1 MMIKRDLE
9 PKILAALERFP
20 CVALLG
26 ARQVG
31 KTTLARRI
39 AAAKPGA
46 VFLDLERPSDA
57 AKLAEPELF
66 LGPLSDR
73 LVVLDE
79 VQRVPDLFP
88 VLRSLVDE
96 RARAGRFLI
105 LGSAAPELL
114 RQSSETLAGRVRFFE
129 LAPLTLHEVKP
140 PPDAVPSLWLRGGF
154 PRSFLAQD
162 ERESLDWRDAFI
174 QTFLERDIPAFGI
187 RVPAA
192 NLRRFWQMLAHNHGQ
207 LWNASR
213 LAAGFGVSPPTMQH
227 YLDILEDAFM
237 LRQLR
242 PLQAN
247 LGKRLV
253 KSPRIYLRDSGLLH
267 ALPGIDSIQSLQG
280 HPALGASFEGW
291 VIEQII
297 AAAPQGWD
305 WHFYRT
311 AAGAEVDLVLRHAR
325 QTVVVEI
332 KFSAAPKPAKGF
344 WSALEDL
351 KPQRA
356 FVVAPVRERYPL
368 SERVQVLPLLECAR
382 VFG

>member
-1 MMIKRDLE
+1 M
-9 PKILAALERFP
+9 
-20 CVALLG
+20 
-26 ARQVG
+26 
-31 KTTLARRI
+31 
-39 AAAKPGA
+39 
-46 VFLDLERPSDA
+46 
-57 AKLAEPELF
+57 
-66 LGPLSDR
+66 
-73 LVVLDE
+73 
-79 VQRVPDLFP
+79 
-88 VLRSLVDE
+88 
-96 RARAGRFLI
+96 
-105 LGSAAPELL
+105 
-114 RQSSETLAGRVRFFE
+114 
-129 LAPLTLHEVKP
+129 
-140 PPDAVPSLWLRGGF
+140 WLRGGF

-162 ERESLDWRDAFI
+162 DRQSLDWREAFI

-242 PLQAN
+242 PLAAN

-267 ALPGIDSIQSLQG
+267 ALLGIDSIQSLQG

-311 AAGAEVDLVLRHAR
+311 AAGAEVDLVLRRAR
-325 QTVVVEI
+325 QTVVVEV

-344 WSALEDL
+344 WNALEDL

-368 SERVQVLPLLECAR
+368 SGRVQVLPVLDCAQ

>member
-1 MMIKRDLE
+1 MIERDFE
-9 PKILAALERFP
+9 PKILAALRRFP

-31 KTTLARRI
+31 KTTLARRV
-39 AAAKPGA
+39 AAAKSGA

-57 AKLAEPELF
+57 AKLIEPELF
-66 LGPLSDR
+66 LGPLADR

-79 VQRVPDLFP
+79 IQRVPNLFP

-96 RARAGRFLI
+96 RSRTGRFLV
-105 LGSAAPELL
+105 LGSASPGLL

-129 LAPLTLHEVKP
+129 LAPLLLHEVKP
-140 PPDAVPSLWLRGGF
+140 PLDGGPSLWLRGGF

-162 ERESLDWRDAFI
+162 DRESLDWRDAFI

-187 RVPAA
+187 RVSAA

-242 PLQAN
+242 PLEAN

-267 ALPGIDSIQSLQG
+267 ALLGIDSIQALQG

-291 VIEQII
+291 IIEQII

-311 AAGAEVDLVLRHAR
+311 AAGAEIDLVLRRAR

-344 WSALEDL
+344 WNALEDL

-368 SERVQVLPLLECAR
+368 AERVQVLPVLECSR
-382 VFG
+382 VFE

>member
-1 MMIKRDLE
+1 MIRRDLE
-9 PKILAALERFP
+9 PEILASLEQFP

-31 KTTLARRI
+31 KTTLARRV

-57 AKLAEPELF
+57 AKLIEPELF
-66 LGPLSDR
+66 LGPLADR

-79 VQRVPDLFP
+79 IQRVPDLFP
-88 VLRSLVDE
+88 VLRSLVDD

-105 LGSAAPELL
+105 LGSASPELL

-129 LAPLTLHEVKP
+129 LAPLALHEVKP
-140 PPDAVPSLWLRGGF
+140 TFEKAPSLWLRGGF
-154 PRSFLAQD
+154 PRSFLAKD
-162 ERESLDWRDAFI
+162 DRESLDWRDAFI
-174 QTFLERDIPAFGI
+174 QTFLERDIPSFGI

-213 LAAGFGVSPPTMQH
+213 LASGFGVSPPTMQH

-242 PLQAN
+242 PLEAN
-247 LGKRLV
+247 FGKRLV
-253 KSPRIYLRDSGLLH
+253 KSPRIYLRDAGLLH
-267 ALPGIDSIQSLQG
+267 ALLGIDSIQSLQG

-311 AAGAEVDLVLRHAR
+311 AAGAEVDLVLRRAR
-325 QTVVVEI
+325 RTVVVEV
-332 KFSAAPKPAKGF
+332 KFSAAPKPVKGF
-344 WSALEDL
+344 WNALEDL

-368 SERVQVLPLLECAR
+368 AGRVQALPVLECSR
-382 VFG
+382 VFE

>member
-154 PRSFLAQD
+154 PRSFLASD

-267 ALPGIDSIQSLQG
+267 ALLGIDSIQSLQG

-368 SERVQVLPLLECAR
+368 SERVQVLPLLECAK
-382 VFG
+382 VFE

>member
-1 MMIKRDLE
+1 MIDRELE
-9 PKILAALERFP
+9 PKILAALGQFP

-31 KTTLARRI
+31 KTTLARRV

-66 LGPLSDR
+66 LGPLADR

-79 VQRVPDLFP
+79 IQRVPELFP
-88 VLRSLVDE
+88 VLRSLVDAG
-96 RARAGRFLI
+96 ARAGRFLI
-105 LGSAAPELL
+105 LGSAAPALL

-129 LAPLTLHEVKP
+129 LAPLALREVKP
-140 PPDAVPSLWLRGGF
+140 PPEAVPTLWLRGGF

-162 ERESLDWRDAFI
+162 ERQSLDWREAFI

-192 NLRRFWQMLAHNHGQ
+192 NLRRFWQMLAHSHGQ

-213 LAAGFGVSPPTMQH
+213 LASGFGVSPPTMQH

-267 ALPGIDSIQSLQG
+267 ALLGIDSIQSLQG

-291 VIEQII
+291 VMEQII

-311 AAGAEVDLVLRHAR
+311 AAGAEIDLVLRRAR

-356 FVVAPVRERYPL
+356 FVVAPVREGYPL
-368 SERVQVLPLLECAR
+368 SGGVQVLPVLECAR

>member
-105 LGSAAPELL
+105 LGPAAPELL

-162 ERESLDWRDAFI
+162 DRESLDWRDAFI

-253 KSPRIYLRDSGLLH
+253 RSPRIYLRDSGLLH
-267 ALPGIDSIQSLQG
+267 ALLGIDSIQSLQG

-368 SERVQVLPLLECAR
+368 SERVQVLPLLECAK
-382 VFG
+382 VFE

>member
-1 MMIKRDLE
+1 VVGE
-9 PKILAALERFP
+9 
-20 CVALLG
+20 
-26 ARQVG
+26 RQVG
-31 KTTLARRI
+31 KTTLARRV

-66 LGPLSDR
+66 LGPLADR
-73 LVVLDE
+73 LVVLDD
-79 VQRVPDLFP
+79 VQRVPNLFP

-96 RARAGRFLI
+96 RTHAGRFLV
-105 LGSAAPELL
+105 LGSASPELL

-129 LAPLTLHEVKP
+129 LAPLLLQEVKP
-140 PPDAVPSLWLRGGF
+140 PFEGVPSLWLRGGF

-162 ERESLDWRDAFI
+162 DRESLDWRDAFI

-187 RVPAA
+187 RVPPA

-213 LAAGFGVSPPTMQH
+213 LAAGFGVSPPTTQH
-227 YLDILEDAFM
+227 YPGILEDAFM

-267 ALPGIDSIQSLQG
+267 ALLGIDSIQSLQG
-280 HPALGASFEGW
+280 HPVLGASFEGW

-297 AAAPQGWD
+297 SAAPQGWD

-311 AAGAEVDLVLRHAR
+311 AAGAEVDLVLKRAR
-325 QTVVVEI
+325 QTVVVEV
-332 KFSAAPKPAKGF
+332 KFSAVPKPAKGF
-344 WSALEDL
+344 WNALEDL
-351 KPQRA
+351 KPRRA

-368 SERVQVLPLLECAR
+368 TERVQVLPVLECAR
-382 VFG
+382 VFE

>member
-1 MMIKRDLE
+1 MIKRDLE
-9 PKILAALERFP
+9 PQILAALGQFP

-57 AKLAEPELF
+57 AKLIEPELF
-66 LGPLSDR
+66 LGPLADR

-79 VQRVPDLFP
+79 VQRVPNLFP

-105 LGSAAPELL
+105 LGSASPALL
-114 RQSSETLAGRVRFFE
+114 RQSSESLAGRVRFFE
-129 LAPLTLHEVKP
+129 LAPLLLHEVKP
-140 PPDAVPSLWLRGGF
+140 SFNGVPSLWLRGGF
-154 PRSFLAQD
+154 PRSYLAED
-162 ERESLDWRDAFI
+162 DRGSLDWREAFI
-174 QTFLERDIPAFGI
+174 QTFLERDIPVFGI

-227 YLDILEDAFM
+227 YLDILEDALM
-237 LRQLR
+237 LRQFR
-242 PLQAN
+242 PLVAN
-247 LGKRLV
+247 FGKRLV

-267 ALPGIDSIQSLQG
+267 ALLGIDSIQSLQG

-297 AAAPQGWD
+297 SAAPQGWD

-311 AAGAEVDLVLRHAR
+311 AAGAEVDLVLKRAR

-368 SERVQVLPLLECAR
+368 TERVQVLPVLDCAQ
-382 VFG
+382 VFA

>member
-1 MMIKRDLE
+1 MMIQRHLE
-9 PKILAALERFP
+9 PEIRAALRRFS

-39 AAAKPGA
+39 AAAQPGA
-46 VFLDLERPSDA
+46 VILDLERPSDA
-57 AKLAEPELF
+57 AKLIEPELF
-66 LGPLSDR
+66 LGPLAGR

-79 VQRVPDLFP
+79 VQRVPNLFP

-96 RARAGRFLI
+96 RARAGQFLI
-105 LGSAAPELL
+105 LGSASPDLL

-129 LAPLTLHEVKP
+129 LAPLLLREVKP
-140 PPDAVPSLWLRGGF
+140 PFDGVASLWLRGGF

-162 ERESLDWRDAFI
+162 DGESLDWRDAFI
-174 QTFLERDIPAFGI
+174 RTFLERDIPAFGI

-242 PLQAN
+242 PLEAN
-247 LGKRLV
+247 FGKRLV

-267 ALPGIDSIQSLQG
+267 SLLAIDSMLSLQG
-280 HPALGASFEGW
+280 HPVLGASFEGW

-311 AAGAEVDLVLRHAR
+311 AAGAEVDLVLKRAR
-325 QTVVVEI
+325 QTVVVEV

-344 WSALEDL
+344 WNALGDL

-368 SERVQVLPLLECAR
+368 AERVQVLPVLDCAQ
-382 VFG
+382 VFE

>member
-1 MMIKRDLE
+1 MIQRDLE
-9 PKILAALERFP
+9 AKILAALGQFP
-20 CVALLG
+20 CIALLG

-39 AAAKPGA
+39 AAAKPAA

-66 LGPLSDR
+66 LGPLADR

-79 VQRVPDLFP
+79 IQRVPDLFP

-105 LGSAAPELL
+105 LGSAAPDLL

-129 LAPLTLHEVKP
+129 LAPLALREVKP
-140 PPDAVPSLWLRGGF
+140 PPEAVPSLWLRGGF

-162 ERESLDWRDAFI
+162 DRQSLDWREAFI

-213 LAAGFGVSPPTMQH
+213 LASGFGVSPPTMQH

-242 PLQAN
+242 PLAAN

-267 ALPGIDSIQSLQG
+267 ALLGIDSIESLQG

-311 AAGAEVDLVLRHAR
+311 AAGAEVDLVLRRAR
-325 QTVVVEI
+325 QTVVVEV

-344 WSALEDL
+344 WNALEDL

-368 SERVQVLPLLECAR
+368 TGRVQVLPVLECAR
-382 VFG
+382 VFE

>member
-1 MMIKRDLE
+1 MIERDFE
-9 PKILAALERFP
+9 PKILAALRRFP

-31 KTTLARRI
+31 KTTLARRV
-39 AAAKPGA
+39 AAAKSGA

-57 AKLAEPELF
+57 AKLIEPELF
-66 LGPLSDR
+66 LGPLADR

-79 VQRVPDLFP
+79 IQRVPNLFP

-96 RARAGRFLI
+96 RSRTGRFLV
-105 LGSAAPELL
+105 LGSASPGLL

-129 LAPLTLHEVKP
+129 LAPLLLHEVKP
-140 PPDAVPSLWLRGGF
+140 PLDGVPSLWLRGGF
-154 PRSFLAQD
+154 PRSFLAED
-162 ERESLDWRDAFI
+162 DRESLNWRDAFI

-187 RVPAA
+187 RVSAA

-242 PLQAN
+242 PLEAN

-267 ALPGIDSIQSLQG
+267 ALLGIDSIQALQG

-291 VIEQII
+291 IIEQII

-311 AAGAEVDLVLRHAR
+311 AAGAEIDLVLRRAR

-344 WSALEDL
+344 WNALEDL

-368 SERVQVLPLLECAR
+368 AERVQVLPVLECSR
-382 VFG
+382 VFE

>member
-1 MMIKRDLE
+1 MIERELQ
-9 PKILAALERFP
+9 PKILAALGQFP

-46 VFLDLERPSDA
+46 VFLDLERPSDV

-66 LGPLSDR
+66 LGPLADR

-79 VQRVPDLFP
+79 IQRVPELFP
-88 VLRSLVDE
+88 VLRSLVDAG
-96 RARAGRFLI
+96 ARAGRFLI
-105 LGSAAPELL
+105 LGSAAPALL

-129 LAPLTLHEVKP
+129 LAPLALREVKP
-140 PPDAVPSLWLRGGF
+140 PPEAVPTLWLRGGF

-162 ERESLDWRDAFI
+162 ERQSLDWREAFI

-192 NLRRFWQMLAHNHGQ
+192 NLRRFWQMLAHSHGQ

-267 ALPGIDSIQSLQG
+267 ALLGIDSIQSLQG

-297 AAAPQGWD
+297 GAAPQGWD

-311 AAGAEVDLVLRHAR
+311 AAGAEVDLVLRRAR

-356 FVVAPVRERYPL
+356 FVVAPVREAYPL
-368 SERVQVLPLLECAR
+368 TGDVQVLPVLDCAR